1 MKKKHEKKHEKK
13 HCATAKKAI
22 QQQKIKQNKT
32 FSDVIQSIY
41 FAYVN

>member
-1 MKKKHEKKHEKK
+1 MKKNIVLQPKKL
-13 HCATAKKAI
+13 